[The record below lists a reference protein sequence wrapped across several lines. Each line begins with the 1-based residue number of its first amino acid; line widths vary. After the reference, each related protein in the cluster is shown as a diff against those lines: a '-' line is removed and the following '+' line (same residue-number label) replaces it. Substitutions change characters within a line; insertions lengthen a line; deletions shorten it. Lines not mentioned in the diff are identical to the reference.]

1 MINEKLSVPSGLTE
15 TASMLYDFILNNID
29 SKINRQFTLEYIDRI
44 FINKTPYYNITLN
57 IMCYEYSYNKIE
69 AAAIFSKSD
78 LINKKQYYSNTNTI
92 TIDIVLYLIERDVK
106 EFIKI
111 KNDIISVISHEIK
124 HAYDLK
130 MIGYVLEK
138 DIMDYEKYIDIY
150 KNKPFKYEILND
162 ILYYLYLSS
171 KIEAL
176 VHNTEI
182 ASLIREL
189 KIKKKEFKSFLSM
202 LPKYQQF
209 VKMKNLKIKDLNL
222 TLLQIEEFEIE
233 TELNLNQIVKQ
244 INIKGDEIL
253 RKLVKLVDL
262 CQLDSSNETFMFKTL
277 NKKTTL

>member
-1 MINEKLSVPSGLTE
+1 MITEKLSVPSGLTE
-15 TASMLYDFILNNID
+15 TASILYEFILNNID
-29 SKINRQFTLEYIDRI
+29 SKIDRQFTLEFIDRI
-44 FINKTPYYNITLN
+44 FINTTPYYNITLN
-57 IMCYEYSYNKIE
+57 IMCYDYNYNKIE
-69 AAAIFSKSD
+69 AAAIFTKSD
-78 LINKKQYYSNTNTI
+78 LIDKKQYYLSSNTIILDI
-92 TIDIVLYLIERDVK
+92 TLYLIKRDIK

-111 KNDIISVISHEIK
+111 KNNIISVLSHEIK

-130 MIGYVLEK
+130 MIGYILEK
-138 DIMDYEKYIDIY
+138 DIIDYEKYINIY
-150 KNKPFKYEILND
+150 KNKRFKYNILND

-171 KIEAL
+171 KIEKL

-189 KIKKKEFKSFLSM
+189 KIKKKEFKSFLA
-202 LPKYQQF
+202 LQPKYQEF

-222 TLLQIEEFEIE
+222 TAQQIEEFETE

-262 CQLDSSNETFMFKTL
+262 CQPDSTNETYRFINF
-277 NKKTTL
+277 NN